1 MRRMTALLVGG
12 ATAAALALGGLVG
25 GVLAESPFAQSS
37 SAAPVAGSPSPA
49 PALADR
55 VLTGAAGGVA
65 AETIARLEDEN
76 RARPGDADVLLALGF
91 AYQVR
96 WRESADASY
105 LPRSESALHAALR
118 VRADDPNAVLG
129 LGSLALIRHEFRAA
143 LRLGLRAKRLLPG
156 SARPYGVIGD
166 ALVEL
171 GRYDEAF
178 AAFDRMVSLRPSL
191 GSYARVAYAR
201 ELTGDLEGALE
212 AMRLAREAAAG
223 EPEPTAW
230 SLVELSKLELTLG
243 RVPQARR
250 HVRQA
255 LRIFPGYAS
264 ARYELARVEVA
275 AGRVHAAT
283 AAARGAAEA
292 VPTTAAVGLL
302 ADLLERAGRAREA
315 RLQRAT
321 VMVVER
327 LLRAN
332 GVRVDLES
340 AVYRADRGL
349 EAGKTVALARLAR
362 AERPS
367 IYGDDALGWALA
379 RAGRCGEALEWS
391 TRALRLGTRDPLL
404 FFHRGYAEG
413 CAGDGSAMRTWYA
426 RALELNPEFSVR
438 WAPVA
443 RASLGS

>member
-25 GVLAESPFAQSS
+25 GVLAESPFAGSS
-37 SAAPVAGSPSPA
+37 SAAPVAGAPSPG

-65 AETIARLEDEN
+65 ADTIARLEEGN
-76 RARPGDADVLLALGF
+76 RTRPGDPDVLVSLGF

-105 LPRSESALHAALR
+105 LPRSESALRQALR
-118 VRADDPNAVLG
+118 ARPHDPNAVLG
-129 LGSLALIRHEFRAA
+129 LGSLALIRHQFREA
-143 LRLGLRAKRLLPG
+143 LRLGARAKRLLPG
-156 SARPYGVIGD
+156 SARPFGVMGD

-178 AAFDRMVSLRPSL
+178 AAFDRMVSLRPNL
-191 GSYARVAYAR
+191 ASYARVAYAR
-201 ELTGDLEGALE
+201 ELTGDLVGAHE
-212 AMRLAREAAAG
+212 AMQLAREAAGG

-243 RVPQARR
+243 RVAEARR

-255 LRIFPGYAS
+255 LEIFPGYPT
-264 ARYELARVEVA
+264 ARYELARVEIA
-275 AGRVHAAT
+275 AGRARAAT
-283 AAARGAAEA
+283 AAARRAAEA
-292 VPTTAAVGLL
+292 VPTAAAVSLL
-302 ADLLERAGRAREA
+302 ADLLDRSGRAREA
-315 RLQRAT
+315 HMQRAT
-321 VMVVER
+321 VQVIER

-340 AVYRADRGL
+340 AVYRADLGSTPA
-349 EAGKTVALARLAR
+349 ETVALARRAR

-379 RAGRCGEALEWS
+379 RAGRCDEALAWANRS
-391 TRALRLGTRDPLL
+391 LRLGTRDPLL

-413 CAGDGSAMRTWYA
+413 CAGNRAEKRAWYA
-426 RALELNPEFSVR
+426 RALALNPEFSVR

-443 RASLGS
+443 RAALS